1 MQSVTRLRAS
11 IRSSSTLFYSSH
23 PFLRTLAMVKMYAVV
38 DFYGLRMSLVTCLQR
53 LRVNMVKTKILISAH
68 HEHTFNNGAEFFFFF
83 LTVWLLLVRVPH
95 LFKHNNC
102 RCYFDNL
109 IKSY

>member
-1 MQSVTRLRAS
+1 MTRLRAS
-11 IRSSSTLFYSSH
+11 IRSSSMLFYSSR

-68 HEHTFNNGAEFFFFF
+68 HGHTFNNGAEFFFFF
-83 LTVWLLLVRVPH
+83 FNCLALASSSTTPLQAQQLPV
-95 LFKHNNC
+95 LF
-102 RCYFDNL
+102 
-109 IKSY
+109 